1 MKKLA
6 LLAISFFV
14 MNPVSAREIS
24 SVIVDSVQLTV
35 DGPAL
40 QTSRVGGQYSVSGS
54 NVSVTS
60 LGGWNGDANG
70 ANAPS
75 MSAGSYA
82 INDYGAAF
90 NFTESIFF
98 GDSSSQSQNSLTTE
112 GRVDGP
118 RLYSEST
125 QYQGGTAGNLAG
137 TLTTTGAPSVTAGG
151 PGTTVIG
158 QRSVELSVF
167 R

>member
-54 NVSVTS
+54 NISVTS
-60 LGGWNGDANG
+60 LGGWNGDADGSNS
-70 ANAPS
+70 PS
-75 MSAGSYA
+75 MFEVIPSMMM
-82 INDYGAAF
+82 
-90 NFTESIFF
+90 
-98 GDSSSQSQNSLTTE
+98 
-112 GRVDGP
+112 VH
-118 RLYSEST
+118 ST
-125 QYQGGTAGNLAG
+125 H
-137 TLTTTGAPSVTAGG
+137 
-151 PGTTVIG
+151 
-158 QRSVELSVF
+158 
-167 R
+167 